1 MEGVVLASE
10 QRSLWDKTKTRL
22 LANPEGLRPQATR
35 GDLSNYERFA
45 GRYVEVEGL
54 VDSVDRTDLGHE
66 NLRILSEGIR
76 ALAVVQRRQTNL
88 ALRSEDLSK
97 IFGHGFT
104 TRHGGHGFGLHSPA
118 NAARALGGYLAAHS
132 DGPGSGATFT
142 LELPVFGRTRD
153 PH

>member
-1 MEGVVLASE
+1 MNGLPGVMWKWRDWWIRWTGPIWVTE
-10 QRSLWDKTKTRL
+10 
-22 LANPEGLRPQATR
+22 
-35 GDLSNYERFA
+35 FA
-45 GRYVEVEGL
+45 G
-54 VDSVDRTDLGHE
+54 
-66 NLRILSEGIR
+66 ILSEGIR